1 MKNKTKPLFQ
11 KFNNTFLLVLVA
23 LMFFA
28 LFSSCEK
35 VDDIPPVSA
44 YVEPEI
50 PDDCILVTVTPVFGD
65 EVVNFDCEAP
75 EFESF
80 GSAAGEITATI
91 VDNPVSGGINTSLR
105 VVEVKQTPGVEVW
118 AGSLFNLDA
127 KVDFSA
133 NRTIKIKIYSP
144 AVGHDVLLKLE
155 DQTDASINKEVV
167 VATTVANEWEELSFI
182 FSPDD
187 HDKYDRAV
195 LFFNFLGAK
204 DVETRHYFDDIVVV
218 EGDGNGG
225 GGGEDAPTTGAPDPI
240 LPDTDVISIFSDVY
254 TNISGTDFNPDWGQA
269 TVVTE
274 EDIAGNNT
282 LKYENLN
289 YQGTA
294 FASPLDVS
302 GMSFLHLDYWTAD
315 STGFNAFLISPGPAE
330 APHAESPTTGE
341 WVSLDIPLS
350 TFSSVVD
357 LMDVIQMKF
366 DGDGTLYLDNIY
378 FHNGQPSGP
387 TEAAPTPTLPDTE
400 VISIFSDAYTTV
412 SGIDYN
418 PDWGQ
423 ATVVTQEDIAGNNT
437 LKYENLNY
445 QGTQFDAID
454 VSGKDYLHIDY
465 WTSDST
471 GFNAFLIS
479 PGPAEAPHAESAPTT
494 GEWVSLD
501 IPLSTFSSVVDLM
514 DVFQMKFDGNGTIY
528 LDNIYFYNEQATAP
542 TTAAPSPTLPESDVI
557 SIFSDEYTS
566 VSGIDYNPDWGQATV
581 VTEESI
587 EGNNTL
593 KYENLNYQ
601 GTQFDAIDVSGMT
614 MLHIDY
620 WTADST
626 GFNAFLIS
634 PGPAETPYA
643 ESSPTTGQWVS
654 LDIPLS
660 TFSSVVDLMDVF
672 QMKFD
677 GNGTIYLDNIYFY

>member
-1 MKNKTKPLFQ
+1 MKNKTTRLLSRFNVLF
-11 KFNNTFLLVLVA
+11 FLMLISLVSIT
-23 LMFFA
+23 

-35 VDDIPPVSA
+35 EDDIPPVSA
-44 YVEPEI
+44 YVEPE
-50 PDDCILVTVTPVFGD
+50 PPEGCVLVTVVPEFGEEAVD
-65 EVVNFDCEAP
+65 FDCEAP
-75 EFESF
+75 EFEVF
-80 GSAAGEITATI
+80 GQAAGDITATV

-105 VVEVKQTPGVEVW
+105 VVEVVQTPGVEVW
-118 AGSLFNLDA
+118 AGLKFELA
-127 KVDFSA
+127 GKIDFTA
-133 NRTIKIKIYSP
+133 NRTIKIKVYSP

-155 DQTDASINKEVV
+155 DKTDGSINKEVIV
-167 VATTVANEWEELSFI
+167 PTTVANTWEELSFI

-187 HDKYDRAV
+187 NDKYDLAV

-204 DVETRHYFDDIVVV
+204 DVETTHYFDDIVVV

-225 GGGEDAPTTGAPDPI
+225 GGGDDVPTTAAPDPI

-315 STGFNAFLISPGPAE
+315 STGFNTFLISTGPLE

-378 FHNGQPSGP
+378 FHNGQPTGP
-387 TEAAPTPTLPDTE
+387 TTAAPTPTLPDAD

-418 PDWGQ
+418 PNWGQ
-423 ATVVTQEDIAGNNT
+423 ATVVTQEEIAGNNT

-465 WTSDST
+465 WTADST

-479 PGPAEAPHAESAPTT
+479 PGPAEASYAESAPTT

-528 LDNIYFYNEQATAP
+528 LDNIYFYNEQANAP
-542 TTAAPSPTLPESDVI
+542 TTAAPTPSLPDADVI
-557 SIFSDEYTS
+557 SVFSDAYTTI
-566 VSGIDYNPDWGQATV
+566 SGIDYNPNWGQATV
-581 VTEESI
+581 VTQEMI
-587 EGNNTL
+587 AGNNTL

-601 GTQFDAIDVSGMT
+601 GTQFDAIDVSGKT

-626 GFNAFLIS
+626 ELNGYIIS
-634 PGPAETPYA
+634 PGPAEAPHA
-643 ESSPTTGQWVS
+643 FEITTGEWVS
-654 LDIPLS
+654 VDIPLT
-660 TFSSVVDLMDVF
+660 TFSGVVDLADVF

-677 GNGTIYLDNIYFY
+677 GNGTIYLDNIYFH